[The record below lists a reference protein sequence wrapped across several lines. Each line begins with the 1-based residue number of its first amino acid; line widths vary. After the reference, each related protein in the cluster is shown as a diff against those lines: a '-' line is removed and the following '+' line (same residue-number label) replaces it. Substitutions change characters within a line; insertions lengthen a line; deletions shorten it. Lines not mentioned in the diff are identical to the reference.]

1 MSLMK
6 RVSLLAATAA
16 LIAATASGAA
26 SAKVIELGVPSSA
39 LTPPPAC
46 TTTGGTSATGGKT
59 TCPHGADLNSY
70 TILQTQVTSLETIA
84 DGKAYPTTAPASGRI
99 VAFTVALSALDTNT
113 AQRRLEIHVA
123 DSRFSGTTQ
132 VAITVL
138 RRVGNARNRNWK
150 VVAESPPVHVQPYLG
165 MVVQF
170 PLETTLPI
178 QKNDVVALTTP
189 TWAPV
194 LQLFQSPKKAAYRQ
208 SRRANCGNPPA
219 STQAQLTVGQSA
231 QYICNYPGIRVE
243 YSATEITTTP
253 YPKNYVHAGDV
264 AAHGAWYRQPFKP
277 PFSGGA
283 GLLR

>member
-1 MSLMK
+1 MSVMK

-16 LIAATASGAA
+16 LVAAAAPGSA
-26 SAKVIELGVPSSA
+26 SAKVIELGVPSTA

-84 DGKAYPTTAPASGRI
+84 DGKAYPTTAPSSGRI

-138 RRVGNARNRNWK
+138 RRVGKARNRNWK

-219 STQAQLTVGQSA
+219 STQAQLTIGQSA
-231 QYICNYPGIRVE
+231 QYMCNYPGIRVE

-253 YPKNYVHAGDV
+253 YPKNYVHAGD
-264 AAHGAWYRQPFKP
+264 ATARGAWYSQPFRT